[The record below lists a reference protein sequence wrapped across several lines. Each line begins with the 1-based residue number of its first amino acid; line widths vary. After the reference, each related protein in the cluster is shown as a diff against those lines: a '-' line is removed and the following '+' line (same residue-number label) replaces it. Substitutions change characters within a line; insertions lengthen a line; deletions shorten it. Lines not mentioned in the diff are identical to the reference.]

1 MKITVKGLAYDKCS
15 VNDSYEDEGGG
26 GRRTVSP
33 PALNPKSSLAAV
45 AEGDGQD
52 LS

>member
-26 GRRTVSP
+26 GRR
-33 PALNPKSSLAAV
+33 NK
-45 AEGDGQD
+45 EGAG
-52 LS
+52 